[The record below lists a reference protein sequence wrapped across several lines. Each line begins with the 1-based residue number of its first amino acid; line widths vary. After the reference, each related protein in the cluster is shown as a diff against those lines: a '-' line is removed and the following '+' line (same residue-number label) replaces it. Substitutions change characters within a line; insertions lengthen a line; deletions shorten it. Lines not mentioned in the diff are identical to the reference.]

1 MHKDAR
7 TTRYSADRQN
17 LIAGIQ
23 IGENQMLLAGPDYL
37 LANTWLVQR
46 LIPSILPNHSESAL
60 NESLIRLDA
69 SQLD

>member
-1 MHKDAR
+1 
-7 TTRYSADRQN
+7 
-17 LIAGIQ
+17 
-23 IGENQMLLAGPDYL
+23 MLLAGPDYL

-46 LIPSILPNHSESAL
+46 LILSILPNHSESAL